1 MKLEFIERSNTMK
14 TLLEETIE
22 LRHQLHQIPE
32 KSECEVK
39 TMALLKEWIKN
50 HLNNPNYELVDK
62 QTWFYVVYKSV
73 NPTRKPIAYRAD
85 MDAVTV
91 NEEVVRHL
99 CGHEGHSAT
108 LAGYLVSL
116 QDQTFDRDIYFV
128 FQHAEENGA
137 GGKVCATLM
146 KEKDIEEVYAYHNIP
161 KYETGTCLIKE
172 KTFACSST
180 GLILRFIGAIS
191 HAAYPEL
198 GKNPTYAVAKVINY
212 IEEFNKKERD
222 YIEFAT
228 IVGSKMGNASFGVA
242 CGDAD
247 LMVTIRSEIED
258 HVHELVREVLELSE
272 TLAKEYDLEFSHE
285 FVDPFPMTYNTP
297 ERVNKVIEVCKEN
310 NIPVEIL
317 KEPFRWCEDF
327 GQFLKQTEGSIF
339 GLGNGINSE
348 GLHTDNYEFNDEII
362 TNAWTIFKG
371 LI

>member
-1 MKLEFIERSNTMK
+1 MKQEFIERSNHMK

-22 LRHQLHQIPE
+22 LRYQLNGMPE

-39 TMALLKEWIKN
+39 TKSMLMIWIRC
-50 HLNNPNYELVDK
+50 HLQNPNYQIVDK
-62 QTWFYVVYKSV
+62 GAWFYVVYKSV
-73 NPTRKPIAYRAD
+73 NPSRRPIAYRAD
-85 MDAVTV
+85 MDAVTI
-91 NEEVVRHL
+91 NEDLVSHL

-116 QDQTFDRDIYFV
+116 QDETFDRDIYFI
-128 FQHAEENGA
+128 FQHAEENGV
-137 GGKVCATLM
+137 GGKVCASLI
-146 KEKDIEEVYAYHNIP
+146 KEKDIEEIYAYHNIP
-161 KYETGTCLIKE
+161 KFETGKCLIKE

-180 GLILRFIGAIS
+180 GLTLKFIGAIS

-228 IVGSKMGNASFGVA
+228 IVGSKMGNPSFGVA

-258 HVHELVREVLELSE
+258 HVHQLVDEVLELSQK
-272 TLAKEYDLEFSHE
+272 LAKEYDLLFTHE
-285 FVDPFPMTYNTP
+285 FVDPFPQTYNTSS
-297 ERVNKVIEVCKEN
+297 RVEKVIEVCKKN
-310 NIPVEIL
+310 NIPVQIL
-317 KEPFRWCEDF
+317 EEPFRWCEDF
-327 GQFLKQTEGSIF
+327 GQYLKETEGSIF
-339 GLGNGINSE
+339 GLGNGIDSE
-348 GLHTDNYEFNDEII
+348 GLHTDNYGFNDEII